1 MRTQRKCFSQDT
13 KACPDPRSLHCA
25 HMSRATCCVTPPLT
39 LPRHVIRPWA
49 HFSLQCVPR
58 RLTKLSDSWSHPE
71 HSMWS
76 FYDIREVKGH
86 DHFSSTISHILEKWN
101 SCRSFYLLYCSVLW
115 SLLILNTVIAF
126 LWGSRS
132 FTYRSPQPATKHDK
146 LVRKLTEQFFLM
158 ETFTG
163 LKIVLWHP
171 QQHRPS

>member
-1 MRTQRKCFSQDT
+1 MKQMRTQHKCFSQDT

-86 DHFSSTISHILEKWN
+86 DHFSSTISHILEKCN
-101 SCRSFYLLYCSVLW
+101 SCRSFYL
-115 SLLILNTVIAF
+115 F
-126 LWGSRS
+126 
-132 FTYRSPQPATKHDK
+132 
-146 LVRKLTEQFFLM
+146 
-158 ETFTG
+158 
-163 LKIVLWHP
+163 IVLFSDHCLYWIRSLRFYEEADLLHTDLHS
-171 QQHRPS
+171 QQQNMIN